1 MDIKGK
7 ITQILPVASGVSKAG
22 KEWKKREFV
31 IEIIDGAY
39 SKQICF
45 TLFNDKI
52 SLIDSFQTGA
62 DVNVSFSLESREY
75 NGRWY
80 HNVNAW
86 RVENDGGNIPED
98 LPPEFNADDIPP
110 EKEENEEETDLPF

>member
-1 MDIKGK
+1 MEIKGK

-31 IEIIDGAY
+31 IEMVDGSY
-39 SKQICF
+39 TKQICF

-52 SLIDSFQTGA
+52 SIIDNFQTGEN
-62 DVNVSFSLESREY
+62 VTVSFSLESREY

-86 RVENDGGNIPED
+86 RVEKDGGDIPQD
-98 LPPEFNADDIPP
+98 LPPEFTDNDIPP
-110 EKEENEEETDLPF
+110 EKDEEETDLPF